1 MPPRCSLA
9 IVPFPSSL
17 AQEQQFLPSI
27 ALSTGESYR
36 LVNAHFSKGPRTV
49 KSAFWSHVVLED
61 SFTSLGLAVLSRWR
75 YWVSISGLLWTS
87 ALFILER
94 VLCRWWCWAV
104 ISFFLGELVKEI
116 SRISTTQHVTLNWGS
131 QILHF
136 DYLGITL
143 NPLTWNKHV
152 KITLKYIAHQIK
164 DRNSLCKNNI
174 ACILTVILWLVT
186 SIKIISDGA
195 MPFKLGW
202 GRRKSP

>member
-1 MPPRCSLA
+1 MPTSARGQGR
-9 IVPFPSSL
+9 SSL
-17 AQEQQFLPSI
+17 PSGVMWYWRTHSPLW
-27 ALSTGESYR
+27 ALLSCQSGDTESPFQGYCEHQ
-36 LVNAHFSKGPRTV
+36 LCS
-49 KSAFWSHVVLED
+49 VLRGCCAD
-61 SFTSLGLAVLSRWR
+61 GDAGQL
-75 YWVSISGLLWTS
+75 YP
-87 ALFILER
+87 
-94 VLCRWWCWAV
+94 
-104 ISFFLGELVKEI
+104 FFLGELVKEI

-131 QILHF
+131 QILQF

-143 NPLTWNKHV
+143 NPLTWSKHV

-202 GRRKSP
+202 GRRKSL